1 MKNRILISVAV
12 LTLVL
17 FCSAAGV
24 AKSPRISAMVTAG
37 LFSENSPGWVPVK
50 VRLENFTDQPIELT
64 VTISVYSRWDFDE
77 HNPEFTSQRHVTL
90 SPGKNEPS
98 RKVFYMYIYADGSY
112 ARYTIADEHG
122 RPMLLEIATNPG
134 GKTKEIYE
142 KEVANLSISD
152 SWRSDYNVV
161 LIGEKPN
168 ALHGFDR
175 SSFDFTPDKLSFFA
189 RYGSSGTL
197 VAQGWV
203 AYLEEGELPDTWIA
217 YASADVIVLN
227 GGDMENMATEE
238 KQAIVDYVRMGGT
251 LVISPPSKDWLVNDK
266 NLVHDLIRIEGV
278 REKRLADVREYAALV
293 GTHSQG
299 DTPYL
304 DIKAAGA
311 RPVWVHESE
320 VTSHLTGSRPNYE
333 GFAQLVEINNGR
345 VYILP
350 FDLSHETYAQSG
362 LATFFLQA
370 NVFREPE
377 MISDPYGGSHHF
389 GWGGRG
395 YFDVGPFVKNELAR
409 SLDMSSLKLLPL
421 WLVTIIA
428 VVYVGLVAPANFLA
442 LRRWGRPLLFVASVP
457 IIVVIYTGMI
467 FVTGYVY
474 KGSSNLYSEV
484 EIVEATSGSGTGAS
498 ERYSGIYSASPAGF
512 ALEYDGRT
520 VPCPFFLTYAKQKSA
535 RIRFDNYPRVSVGDF
550 PLSLWQMGYM
560 GSRGPRDLAG
570 GVRIEMVSGGCR
582 VTNNTPYDLKQG
594 LIAQTTGYPSGGPVE
609 YYSFPGVRKGETVFV
624 EFSHIGTRHCSHT
637 DHLSHL
643 LGYNIGDRDFPASA
657 INACV
662 YKRFEKA
669 VDRTRDGEVVLVA
682 SFQDDGMPFQA
693 GASMKKEFDAHF
705 LIVRST
711 WFGR

>member
-17 FCSAAGV
+17 FCSAAGA
-24 AKSPRISAMVTAG
+24 AKSPRISAMVAAG

-50 VRLENFTDQPIELT
+50 VWLENLTDQPVELT
-64 VTISVYSRWDFDE
+64 VTISVYGRWGSDE
-77 HNPEFTSQRHVTL
+77 RNPEFTSQRHVTL
-90 SPGKNEPS
+90 SPGKNKPS
-98 RKVFYMYIYADGSY
+98 RKVFYMYIYADGGY

-122 RPMLLEIATNPG
+122 RPMLLETATNPD
-134 GKTKEIYE
+134 GKTEEIYE

-161 LIGEKPN
+161 LIGGKPN

-189 RYGSSGTL
+189 GYSGSGSSL
-197 VAQGWV
+197 EAQGRV
-203 AYLEEGELPDTWIA
+203 AYLEESELPDTWIA

-238 KQAIVDYVRMGGT
+238 KQAIVDYVWMGGT
-251 LVISPPSKDWLVNDK
+251 LVISPPSKEWLVNDK

-278 REKRLADVREYAALV
+278 REKRLADVHKYAVLV
-293 GTHSQG
+293 GAHSQG
-299 DTPYL
+299 DAPYL

-320 VTSHLTGSRPNYE
+320 VTSHLTGNRPSCE
-333 GFAQLVEINNGR
+333 IAQLVEINNGR

-350 FDLSHETYAQSG
+350 FDLSHETYAPSG

-377 MISDPYGGSHHF
+377 MISDSYGHSPRF
-389 GWGGRG
+389 GWGGHH
-395 YFDVGPFVKNELAR
+395 FEGPFVKNELAR

-467 FVTGYVY
+467 FVTGYIY

-520 VPCPFFLTYAKQKSA
+520 VPCPFFLTNAKQKSA
-535 RIRFDNYPRVSVGDF
+535 RIRFDNYPGVSVGDF

-624 EFSHIGTRHCSHT
+624 EFSHIGTRCCS
-637 DHLSHL
+637 DADGLSQL
-643 LGYNIGDRDFPASA
+643 LGYSIGYRDFPASA
-657 INACV
+657 IVACV
-662 YKRFEKA
+662 YERFKKA
-669 VDRTRDGEVVLVA
+669 VNRMRDGEVVLIA

-693 GASMKKEFDAHF
+693 GASMKREFDAHF
-705 LIVRST
+705 LIVRSARS
-711 WFGR
+711 GR

>member
-12 LTLVL
+12 LTLAL
-17 FCSAAGV
+17 FCSAAGA

-50 VRLENFTDQPIELT
+50 VWLGNLTDQPVDLT
-64 VTISVYSRWDFDE
+64 VTISVYGRWGSE
-77 HNPEFTSQRHVTL
+77 ERNPEFTSQRHVTL
-90 SPGKNEPS
+90 SSGKNKPS
-98 RKVFYMYIYADGSY
+98 RKVFYMYIYTDGSY

-122 RPMLLEIATNPG
+122 RPMLLETTTNPD
-134 GKTKEIYE
+134 GKTEEIYE

-161 LIGEKPN
+161 LIGGKPN

-189 RYGSSGTL
+189 GYGGSSSSML
-197 VAQGWV
+197 EAQGRV
-203 AYLEEGELPDTWIA
+203 AYLEESELPDTWIA

-238 KQAIVDYVRMGGT
+238 KQAIVDYVWMGGT

-278 REKRLADVREYAALV
+278 REKRLADVHRYAVLV
-293 GTHSQG
+293 GVHSQG
-299 DTPYL
+299 DAPYL

-311 RPVWVHESE
+311 RPVGVYESE
-320 VTSHLTGSRPNYE
+320 VTLYLASRRPHFE
-333 GFAQLVEINNGR
+333 IAQLVEINNGR

-350 FDLSHETYAQSG
+350 FDLSHETYARSG

-377 MISDPYGGSHHF
+377 MISDTYGGSYYF
-389 GWGGRG
+389 RWGGHYAEG
-395 YFDVGPFVKNELAR
+395 AFVKNELAR
-409 SLDMSSLKLLPL
+409 SLDISSLKLLPM

-467 FVTGYVY
+467 FVTGYIY

-520 VPCPFFLTYAKQKSA
+520 VPCPFFLTRAKQESA
-535 RIRFDNYPRVSVGDF
+535 RIRFDNYPGVSVGDF
-550 PLSLWQMGYM
+550 PLSLWQVGYM
-560 GSRGPRDLAG
+560 GSRGSRDLAG
-570 GVRIEMVSGGCR
+570 GVRIVMVIGGYR

-594 LIAQTTGYPSGGPVE
+594 LIAQTSHPSGGPVE
-609 YYSFPGVRKGETVFV
+609 HYSFPGVRKGETIFV
-624 EFSHIGTRHCSHT
+624 EFSGIGTRRCSNA
-637 DHLSHL
+637 DHLSQL

-657 INACV
+657 IEACV

-669 VDRTRDGEVVLVA
+669 VGRMRDGEVVLIA
-682 SFQDDGMPFQA
+682 GFQDDGMPFQA
-693 GASMKKEFDAHF
+693 GASMKREFDAHF

-711 WFGR
+711 WSGR